1 MVERERIDAH
11 AIHAKLVT
19 FLNERQEPLVER
31 VARTAIERGYARY
44 VPELHETLTTLVA
57 GITGAIGAF
66 VASETK
72 SAFCPGEDFDNDS
85 LAAFVRTKAQ
95 ALLGRGVRA
104 EVVFGLLQQCRVAY
118 SEHCLDLG
126 LEHQEVWEPLL
137 EVCFD
142 RMEVGLISA
151 WSGTLFAESGQWLV
165 SDPKLPEVAT
175 PEDSEHQDERR
186 LKELTTINEGLR
198 RELDRRLR
206 VEEERELYY
215 RALLHSQKL
224 EAIGS
229 LAGGVAHDL
238 NNLLQVIRFNVDS
251 LRERADRA
259 SYGMLEEIGQ
269 VTERAVGLVRQ
280 LLLFSRKQPMARR
293 ILDLGDVVRDLIRL
307 LRRVMPENIR
317 AHVEIEDNLP
327 PVRADISAIEQ
338 LLMNLMLNARDAMP
352 HGGAIHVSV
361 SRARRVP
368 PERIKVKTCMDQVAI
383 LVRDAGPGIA
393 DDVLGRIFDPF
404 FTTKVHSSG
413 LGLSVVH
420 GVVEEHGGWVEVSSV
435 VGQGTCFAVY
445 LPVTEETGSAEEDDG
460 LRATVCAGRGE
471 RLMLVE
477 DEDIVRR
484 ALSRELSRYGYTVQA
499 VACGEEALK
508 IYRRAPGYFDC
519 IISDGLMPGMSG
531 PEMVLEMLKV
541 NPAQRAIFMSGYAPT
556 LDCWKDLQNRGY
568 RLLAKP
574 FGVSELV
581 GAIRQTLDGDDEVQA
596 VTVRATHLG
605 H

>member
-19 FLNERQEPLVER
+19 FLNEQQESLVER

-44 VPELHETLTTLVA
+44 VPELHETLTRLVA

-85 LAAFVRTKAQ
+85 LAAFVRGQ
-95 ALLGRGVRA
+95 SQSLLLRGVRA

-118 SEHCLDLG
+118 SAHCLELA

-151 WSGTLFAESGQWLV
+151 WSGTIFAESGQWLV
-165 SDPKLPEVAT
+165 TEPKPSGDVAL
-175 PEDSEHQDERR
+175 EDAERQLDKR
-186 LKELTTINEGLR
+186 INELTSINVGLR

-206 VEEERELYY
+206 VEEERERYY

-224 EAIGS
+224 EAVGS

-238 NNLLQVIRFNVDS
+238 SNLLQVIRFNVDS
-251 LRERADRA
+251 LRERADRD
-259 SYGMLEEIGQ
+259 SYGRLEEIGQ

-293 ILDLGDVVRDLIRL
+293 VLDLGDVVRDLVRL
-307 LRRVMPENIR
+307 LRRVIPENVR
-317 AHVEIEDNLP
+317 THVEIDEHLP
-327 PVRADISAIEQ
+327 PVRADVSAIEQ

-352 HGGAIHVSV
+352 NGGSIHVSV
-361 SRARRVP
+361 SRTRRVP
-368 PERIKVKTCMDQVAI
+368 PERIRIKSSMEQVAL
-383 LVRDAGPGIA
+383 LVRDAGPGMA
-393 DDVLGRIFDPF
+393 EDVLGRIFDPF

-420 GVVEEHGGWVEVSSV
+420 GVAEEHGGWVEVSSV
-435 VGQGTCFAVY
+435 VGQGSCFAVY
-445 LPVTEETGSAEEDDG
+445 LPVAEEPSSAQDEESLG
-460 LRATVCAGRGE
+460 QTVCAGRGE

-477 DEDIVRR
+477 DDDVVRR
-484 ALSRELSRYGYTVQA
+484 ALARELSRYGYTVQA

-519 IISDGLMPGMSG
+519 VISDGLMPGVSG
-531 PEMVLEMLKV
+531 PEMVLDMLKV

-556 LDCWKDLQNRGY
+556 LECWKDLQSRGY

-581 GAIRQTLDGDDEVQA
+581 AAIRQTLDGDDDVQA
-596 VTVRATHLG
+596 PTVRASHLG
-605 H
+605 R